1 MADPLR
7 VLLVGSRILPFRHGG
22 DKNYWLDVIHE
33 LRNTGHAV
41 DVLSVA
47 LDEVEAIS
55 DFPIHWV
62 RPIPVVFGGATRFN
76 ADHRFLTGTNNYAS
90 KTISLPRLFR
100 AIRRRRREFR
110 PDVIHFADNF
120 GPGMAVARIA
130 CSGIPITI
138 SAPTYQRNRMLYDLA
153 LKTSFRPFDTIVPLS
168 DAYAARLREL
178 GFPADRLRTIRWGV
192 DTNRFAPRTHEI
204 VRMSRHS
211 LGVRND
217 DFVILWTGFTQQS
230 DRPELEFSIEAA
242 ARALE
247 HVREGLRFLFCFKEE
262 HFQPSFANLE
272 RPGLQVFHTPS
283 AFLAASLAA
292 DVLFSPL
299 LDARTT
305 AAPPLVWAEALAL
318 GMPVL
323 TTPVPGSEEAVPPG
337 RAGAIVGTADEA
349 AKWIVT
355 MAGDPARRRAL
366 QESARA
372 VAVERFSMRKS
383 VEAYVALWRELVAA
397 RQ

>member
-33 LRNTGHAV
+33 LRHTGHAV

-47 LDEVEAIS
+47 LDEVAPIS
-55 DFPIHWV
+55 DLPIHYL
-62 RPIPVVFGGATRFN
+62 RPIPVEFGGSTRFN
-76 ADHRFLTGTNNYAS
+76 ADHRFLTGTNNYVS
-90 KTISLPRLFR
+90 KTVSLPRMLR
-100 AIRRRRREFR
+100 AIQRRRGEFR

-120 GPGMAVARIA
+120 GPGMAVLRLA
-130 CSGIPITI
+130 CSGVPLTI
-138 SAPTYQRNRMLYDLA
+138 SAPTYQGNRLLYDFA

-168 DAYAARLREL
+168 DAYARRLREL

-192 DTNRFAPRTHEI
+192 DTERFVPRSHEV

-217 DFVILWTGFTQQS
+217 DFVVLWTGFTQQS
-230 DRPELEFSIEAA
+230 ALPELRFSVDAA
-242 ARALE
+242 VRALE
-247 HVREGLRFLFCFKEE
+247 LRRDGLRFLFCFKEE
-262 HFQPSFANLE
+262 HFQREFMSYE

-283 AFLAASLAA
+283 AFLAASLSA

-299 LDARTT
+299 LDNRTT

-323 TTPVPGSEEAVPPG
+323 TTAVPGSEEAIVPG
-337 RAGAIVGTADEA
+337 RGGGIVGTSEEA
-349 AKWIVT
+349 AQWIVAL
-355 MAGDPARRRAL
+355 AGDLAKRAAL
-366 QESARA
+366 QASARQ
-372 VAVERFSMRKS
+372 VALERFSMETS
-383 VEAYVALWRELVAA
+383 VKAYVALWRQLLAA
-397 RQ
+397 RR